1 MDPNHIIFIE
11 GDFFSMDFTDI
22 RLSRDEQTALT
33 FHFYPTVWDENLT
46 NKDYD
51 AAERV
56 RKMDEQL
63 SGFAALRDTFRR
75 PALCGEA
82 GVDIKKDDLPFT
94 MQLLDETLSL
104 FQKHSLSWT
113 LWSYKDAQWMGLA
126 YPGNDTGWMKL
137 VSEIRKKWSH
147 YGQMQIAD
155 EFMDEIGKRYTDDFS
170 KELKYELQF
179 QLRGVLYRMEE
190 EYILKP
196 VLEKYSR
203 EEIMAMPE
211 SFRFENCDYYEEY
224 RELLKQYSWK

>member
-1 MDPNHIIFIE
+1 
-11 GDFFSMDFTDI
+11 
-22 RLSRDEQTALT
+22 
-33 FHFYPTVWDENLT
+33 
-46 NKDYD
+46 
-51 AAERV
+51 
-56 RKMDEQL
+56 
-63 SGFAALRDTFRR
+63 
-75 PALCGEA
+75 
-82 GVDIKKDDLPFT
+82 
-94 MQLLDETLSL
+94 
-104 FQKHSLSWT
+104 
-113 LWSYKDAQWMGLA
+113 MGLA

-196 VLEKYSR
+196 VLEKYPR